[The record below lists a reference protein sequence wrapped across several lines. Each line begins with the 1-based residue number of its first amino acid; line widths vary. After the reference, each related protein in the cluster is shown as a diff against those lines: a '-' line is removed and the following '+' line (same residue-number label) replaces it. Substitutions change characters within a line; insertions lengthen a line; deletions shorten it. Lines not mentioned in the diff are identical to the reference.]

1 MSEIYIPKKR
11 VFRERTITTNTL
23 QNLSASYESKWNL
36 NPLEKTRRRNVTT
49 ARQCLLFILFSKYN
63 QSCTHLGSITGV
75 NHATVLHSVKAVKNG
90 LDIKDKNF
98 IECINNWADIFTNVV
113 PSKRET
119 MDELIEHITLK
130 LNGTMLSSRS
140 KVKILNAVAENI
152 S

>member
-1 MSEIYIPKKR
+1 
-11 VFRERTITTNTL
+11 
-23 QNLSASYESKWNL
+23 
-36 NPLEKTRRRNVTT
+36 
-49 ARQCLLFILFSKYN
+49 
-63 QSCTHLGSITGV
+63 
-75 NHATVLHSVKAVKNG
+75 

-119 MDELIEHITLK
+119 IDELIEHITLK